1 MSTGWSIERRE
12 KQREVAKE
20 LVAQGKF
27 GGKGRGQGRPRK
39 KRASEVVAEN
49 VANEGQEIFDRLMEI
64 TRGGKNMESIAA
76 ANSLIAIEE
85 KERKLQLEEEQSYED
100 MRGNDLAESIMGLL
114 TELSSNGTIDFP
126 IIEGEFTPV
135 AEGSADSTV
144 EELRSA
150 EKAE

>member
-1 MSTGWSIERRE
+1 MSAWTPERRE
-12 KQREVAKE
+12 LQRQVAKD
-20 LVAQGKF
+20 LVEQGKF

-100 MRGNDLAESIMGLL
+100 MRGHDLAESIMNLL
-114 TELSSNGTIDFP
+114 VELSTNGSIDFP
-126 IIEGEFTPV
+126 IVEGEFTPV
-135 AEGSADSTV
+135 AESSTDRAIEATGSA
-144 EELRSA
+144 EEA
-150 EKAE
+150 